1 MIQCETDTGGYAMD
15 HEIEKLKRDVI
26 FRKMRFPEDRD
37 FLYDIHTIYDE
48 EYGLSR
54 NPDAYRKQMEF
65 FSANAAIYHPLMLLD
80 GQKPAGYARAYDRIS
95 MSSSDI
101 VMMLDLVY
109 ILPEYRGL
117 GFGRII
123 MEKFLLFAENAGVVR
138 IDLLTDLDNPAAV
151 HLYESFGFKGRN
163 RYQMILFIKD
173 NPQLVRYFEQKKA
186 ISG

>member
-1 MIQCETDTGGYAMD
+1 MESGN
-15 HEIEKLKRDVI
+15 EKLRREMI

-37 FLYDIHTIYDE
+37 ILYDIHRIYDE
-48 EYGLSR
+48 EYGMSR
-54 NPDAYRKQMEF
+54 IPDAYRKQMEF
-65 FSANAAIYHPLMLLD
+65 YSANAAIYHPLILLA
-80 GQKPAGYARAYDRIS
+80 GHKPVGYARAYDRIS

-109 ILPEYRGL
+109 ILPDYRGL
-117 GFGRII
+117 GYGKIL
-123 MEKFLLFAENAGVVR
+123 MEKCLLFAGNSGAVR

-163 RYQMILFIKD
+163 RYQMISFIKD

-186 ISG
+186 VSG